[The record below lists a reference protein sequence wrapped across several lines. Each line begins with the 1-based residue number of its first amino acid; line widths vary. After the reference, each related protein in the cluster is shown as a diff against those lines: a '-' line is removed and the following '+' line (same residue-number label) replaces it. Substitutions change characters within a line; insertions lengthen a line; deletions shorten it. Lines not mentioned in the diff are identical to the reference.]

1 MHKLVSSCARAAPAR
16 ARGRGS
22 RKVMPCW
29 PCRNPELAEQHD
41 CKGHQVCAE
50 PQSRPR
56 WGPESNAMH
65 GDSWVLSPWPPMQTA
80 PVSAAYRS
88 NLHRNGGGGSSSA
101 VHTAVAA
108 STSLDS
114 HIRVW
119 NVETGQADKVFD
131 CGPGAACH
139 ISCACKMRI
148 RDGLTRLRC
157 SGVLDVGIHCRLQ
170 AFGFRQPQWG
180 GQPLGHRNR
189 YATHGHQTYRINPCD
204 RRPISHLC
212 AAVSPSMPTGYNSA
226 YMALYGLC
234 CCRDPL

>member
-1 MHKLVSSCARAAPAR
+1 
-16 ARGRGS
+16 
-22 RKVMPCW
+22 MPCW

-148 RDGLTRLRC
+148 RRADPIALQWSAGRWHSLPTPSIWLPAATVGRSTSGTSQPVCHTRPPDVSYKPLRQATDLTP
-157 SGVLDVGIHCRLQ
+157 V
-170 AFGFRQPQWG
+170 
-180 GQPLGHRNR
+180 
-189 YATHGHQTYRINPCD
+189 
-204 RRPISHLC
+204 RRSFP
-212 AAVSPSMPTGYNSA
+212 
-226 YMALYGLC
+226 
-234 CCRDPL
+234 